1 MKVLGRLA
9 ATLAVLIIGTFAVL
23 LIWANYRVPPLPT
36 GARADKIL
44 VDKSQR
50 RLVLLHQGK
59 PLKAYRIALGPTPV
73 GHKECQGD
81 GRTPEGLY
89 RIDFR
94 KPDSAFHR
102 ALHISYPNARD
113 IQVARSR
120 GVDPGGAI
128 MIHGL
133 GKNLGWFGKLH
144 YFVDWTAGCMAVT
157 NAEIEELWRAAPDGT
172 PVEIRP

>member
-1 MKVLGRLA
+1 MKVLARLA
-9 ATLAVLIIGTFAVL
+9 ATLALLIIGTFAVF
-23 LIWANYRVPPLPT
+23 LIWENYRVQPLPT
-36 GARADKIL
+36 GARADKI
-44 VDKSQR
+44 VVEKSEH

-59 PLKAYRIALGPTPV
+59 PLKVYRIALGPTPV

-94 KPDSAFHR
+94 KLNSTFHR
-102 ALHISYPNARD
+102 ALHISYPNAHD
-113 IQVARSR
+113 IKVAKSR
-120 GVDPGGAI
+120 GVNPGGAI

-133 GKNLGWFGKLH
+133 GKRFGWYDNLHHL
-144 YFVDWTAGCMAVT
+144 VDWTAGCIAVT
-157 NAEIEELWRAAPDGT
+157 NSEIEELWRAVPDGC